1 MNNVQYKAY
10 CTMYNVIFIYT
21 NIVQDKFIQ
30 LYKDL
35 FFYILNTRKSLLLT
49 SLEDAILAI
58 YNYGN
63 I

>member
-49 SLEDAILAI
+49 SLEDAILDI
-58 YNYGN
+58 YNDGN

>member
-49 SLEDAILAI
+49 SPEDAILAI